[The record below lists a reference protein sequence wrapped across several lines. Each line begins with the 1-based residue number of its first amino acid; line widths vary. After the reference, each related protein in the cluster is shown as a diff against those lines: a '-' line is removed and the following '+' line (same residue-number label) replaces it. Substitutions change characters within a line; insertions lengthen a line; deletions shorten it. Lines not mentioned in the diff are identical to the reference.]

1 MTATASGQGVNAA
14 QAMERSRGF
23 PREWL
28 AIAGALLGAF
38 MAILDIQIT
47 NSSLKDIQAALGATL
62 EESSWIATSYL
73 VAEMIA
79 IPLTGFF
86 AAWLSPRR
94 YLLWNGAGFILA
106 SLACSFAWNLDS
118 MIVFRALQGFTG
130 GALIPMAFTLIITL
144 LPLDKRPVGM
154 ALFGVTAT
162 FAPTI
167 GPTLGGWLTEA
178 FSWHYIFYLNVIP
191 GVLVLWLL
199 AQGLNKTEG
208 DDNELKKIDVFGMVT
223 MALGLGSLQIM
234 LEEGARDDWFDAEYI
249 RWLAVIACVSLA
261 LFVRKQLTTAHP
273 LVNLRLFAGRDFALA
288 CVAYFMLGC
297 GLFGSVY
304 LVPLYLASVH
314 DYTALDIGLVLM
326 WVGFPQLPFFPLIPK
341 ILKHVHAKYLV
352 AFGFFIMGVS
362 MFMNTHMSIDYDGS
376 YLIPALLVR
385 ALGQPFI
392 MVPLSIMSAASLK
405 PEDTASAST
414 LFNVMRN
421 LGGAVGIALLAT
433 LLSDRT
439 DFHVSQLKET
449 LTDGGLALTEYLDRM
464 SMMLE
469 QNGGNEDQAYGVLM
483 QEVTQQAMVMSY
495 NEAFMLVGGMLMIA
509 ALASLA
515 IRPPQPG
522 AFNAAGG
529 GH

>member
-1 MTATASGQGVNAA
+1 MTAEQPQQRVG
-14 QAMERSRGF
+14 R
-23 PREWL
+23 REWL
-28 AIAGALLGAF
+28 AVGGALLGAF

-86 AAWLSPRR
+86 AAWLSARR

-106 SLACSFAWNLDS
+106 SLACSFAWNLES

-130 GALIPMAFTLIITL
+130 GALIPMAFTLIVTI

-191 GVLVLWLL
+191 GLAVLWLL
-199 AQGLNKTEG
+199 AEGLDKTEG
-208 DDNELKKIDVFGMVT
+208 NDNELKKIDLFGMIT
-223 MALGLGSLQIM
+223 MTIGLGSLQIM
-234 LEEGARDDWFDAEYI
+234 LEEGARDDWFDVEYI
-249 RWLAVIACVSLA
+249 RWLALLSAVSLA
-261 LFVRKQLTTAHP
+261 LFVRKQLTTEHP
-273 LVNLRLFAGRDFALA
+273 LVNLRLFRSRDFTLA

-326 WVGFPQLPFFPLIPK
+326 WVGFPQLPFFPLIPR
-341 ILKHVHAKYLV
+341 ILKYVHAKYLV
-352 AFGFFIMGVS
+352 AFGFFVMGLS
-362 MFMNTHMSIDYDGS
+362 MFMNIHMSADYDGS

-392 MVPLSIMSAASLK
+392 MVPLSIMSAANLEQK
-405 PEDTASAST
+405 DTPSAST

-421 LGGAVGIALLAT
+421 LGGAVGIAMLAT

-439 DFHVSQLKET
+439 DFHIAQLKET
-449 LTDGGLALTEYLDRM
+449 LTEGSMALNEYLY
-464 SMMLE
+464 MMTHLLE
-469 QNGGNEDQAYGVLM
+469 QQGGNEEQTYGMLM
-483 QEVTQQAMVMSY
+483 RQITQQSMVMSY
-495 NEAFMLVGGMLMIA
+495 NEAFILVGIMLLVA
-509 ALASLA
+509 SLASLA
-515 IRPPQPG
+515 IRPPEPG
-522 AFNAAGG
+522 AVNAGG
-529 GH
+529 GGH

>member
-1 MTATASGQGVNAA
+1 MS
-14 QAMERSRGF
+14 ERF
-23 PREWL
+23 PKHWL
-28 AIAGALLGAF
+28 AISGALLGAF

-79 IPLTGFF
+79 IPLCGFF

-94 YLLWNGAGFILA
+94 YLLWNGAIFIVA
-106 SLACSFAWNLDS
+106 SLACSFAWNLES
-118 MIVFRALQGFTG
+118 MIVFRAVQGFSG

-191 GVLVLWLL
+191 GIAVLMLL
-199 AQGLNKTEG
+199 AAGLDKEEG
-208 DDNELKKIDVFGMVT
+208 DPEQLKRIDLFGMVT
-223 MALGLGSLQIM
+223 MALGLGCLEIM

-249 RWLAVIACVSLA
+249 RWLALVSGLSLL
-261 LFVRKQLTTAHP
+261 LFVRKQLTTEHP
-273 LVNLRLFAGRDFALA
+273 LVDLRLFRSLDFSLA
-288 CVAYFMLGC
+288 CVAYFVLGA

-326 WVGFPQLPFFPLIPK
+326 WVGFPQLPFFPLIPRL
-341 ILKHVHAKYLV
+341 LKFIDAKYLV
-352 AFGFFIMGVS
+352 AFGFFVVGGS
-362 MFMNTHMSIDYDGS
+362 MWMNMHMSIDFNGS

-392 MVPLSIMSAASLK
+392 MVPLSIMSSQNLDPKDA
-405 PEDTASAST
+405 PSAST

-433 LLSDRT
+433 LLSERT
-439 DFHVSQLKET
+439 DYHLAELKQTLVSGSQNVIEYMRL
-449 LTDGGLALTEYLDRM
+449 LGGALE
-464 SMMLE
+464 SGGGAAE
-469 QNGGNEDQAYGVLM
+469 QSYGLLM

-495 NEAFMLVGGMLMIA
+495 NEAFFVLGLALMVA
-509 ALASLA
+509 ALASLG
-515 IRPPQPG
+515 IRPADKQ
-522 AFNAAGG
+522 ASAAEAAV
-529 GH
+529 H

>member
-1 MTATASGQGVNAA
+1 M
-14 QAMERSRGF
+14 SRGDV
-23 PREWL
+23 PVKHWL
-28 AIAGALLGAF
+28 AIGGALLGSF

-94 YLLWNGAGFILA
+94 YLLWNTTGFIIS
-106 SLACSFAWNLDS
+106 SLLCSFAWNLES
-118 MIVFRALQGFTG
+118 MIVFRAMQGFTG
-130 GALIPMAFTLIITL
+130 GALIPMAFTLILQL
-144 LPLDKRPVGM
+144 LPLEKRPLGM

-162 FAPTI
+162 FAPSI

-191 GVLVLWLL
+191 GVVVLWLL
-199 AQGLNKTEG
+199 AEGLDKQPG
-208 DDNELKKIDVFGMVT
+208 DYEQLKRIDVFGMVT
-223 MALGLGSLQIM
+223 MALGLGCLQVM
-234 LEEGARDDWFDAEYI
+234 LEEGSKDDWFDAEYI
-249 RWLAVIACVSLA
+249 RWLAVISAVSLV
-261 LFVRKQLTTAHP
+261 LFVRKQLTTQYP
-273 LVNLRLFAGRDFALA
+273 LVNLRLFYSRDFSLSCVTYVALGA
-288 CVAYFMLGC
+288 

-326 WVGFPQLPFFPLIPK
+326 WVGFPQLPFFPLIPRIMQK
-341 ILKHVHAKYLV
+341 IEAKYLV
-352 AFGFFIMGVS
+352 AFGFAVMGGS
-362 MFMNTHMSIDYDGS
+362 MFMNIHMTTEYTGA

-392 MVPLSIMSAASLK
+392 MVALSVMSAQNLK

-421 LGGAVGIALLAT
+421 LGGAVGIAVLAT

-439 DFHVSQLKET
+439 DFHLLQIQQSVVSGTQ
-449 LTDGGLALTEYLDRM
+449 AAAEYM
-464 SMMLE
+464 HNMGMMLGIHGGPEE
-469 QNGGNEDQAYGVLM
+469 QKYGMLM
-483 QEVTQQAMVMSY
+483 EEMTKQAMVMSY
-495 NEAFMLVGGMLMIA
+495 NEAFFALGSMMLIA

-515 IRPPQPG
+515 IRSAPVGQDGQG
-522 AFNAAGG
+522 APAGA
-529 GH
+529 H

>member
-1 MTATASGQGVNAA
+1 MSKGGVPVKN
-14 QAMERSRGF
+14 
-23 PREWL
+23 WL

-94 YLLWNGAGFILA
+94 YLLWNGAGFIA
-106 SLACSFAWNLDS
+106 SSLLCSFAWNLDS
-118 MIVFRALQGFTG
+118 MIVFRAMQGFTG
-130 GALIPMAFTLIITL
+130 GALIPMAFTLILQL

-162 FAPTI
+162 FAPSI

-178 FSWHYIFYLNVIP
+178 FSWHYIFYLNVLP
-191 GVLVLWLL
+191 GLAVLWLL
-199 AQGLNKTEG
+199 AEGLDKEEG
-208 DDNELKKIDVFGMVT
+208 DDSQLKRIDLMGMIT
-223 MALGLGSLQIM
+223 MALGLGCLQIM
-234 LEEGARDDWFDAEYI
+234 LEEGAKDDWFDAEYI
-249 RWLAVIACVSLA
+249 RWLAVISAVSLV
-261 LFVRKQLTTAHP
+261 LFVRKQLLTEFP
-273 LVNLRLFAGRDFALA
+273 LVNLRLFRSRDFSLA
-288 CVAYFMLGC
+288 CVTYVALGA

-326 WVGFPQLPFFPLIPK
+326 WVGFPQLPFFPLIPRIMKK
-341 ILKHVHAKYLV
+341 IDAKYLV
-352 AFGFFIMGVS
+352 AFGFFVMGAS
-362 MFMNTHMSIDYDGS
+362 MFMNIHMTTEFDGS

-392 MVPLSIMSAASLK
+392 MVPLSVMSSQNLK
-405 PEDTASAST
+405 AEDTASAST

-433 LLSDRT
+433 LLDKRT
-439 DFHVSQLKET
+439 DVHLSQIKET
-449 LTDGGLALTEYLDRM
+449 LTAGSQNLQDYMLQMGQAMLPYGGSET
-464 SMMLE
+464 
-469 QNGGNEDQAYGVLM
+469 QAYGVLA
-483 QEVTQQAMVMSY
+483 QELSQQAMVMSY
-495 NEAFMLVGGMLMIA
+495 NEAFAALGCMLLIA
-509 ALASLA
+509 SLASLA
-515 IRPPQPG
+515 IRPAPK
-522 AFNAAGG
+522 AAAGDAAAV
-529 GH
+529 H

>member
-1 MTATASGQGVNAA
+1 MSKGGVPVK
-14 QAMERSRGF
+14 S
-23 PREWL
+23 WL

-94 YLLWNGAGFILA
+94 YLVWNTAGFILS

-130 GALIPMAFTLIITL
+130 GALIPMAFTLILQL
-144 LPLDKRPVGM
+144 LPLDKRPLGM

-162 FAPTI
+162 FAPSI
-167 GPTLGGWLTEA
+167 GPTLGGWLTGA

-191 GVLVLWLL
+191 GLAVLWLL
-199 AQGLNKTEG
+199 SEGLDKEDG
-208 DDNELKKIDVFGMVT
+208 DESQLKKIDLFGMLT

-249 RWLAVIACVSLA
+249 RWLALLSVVCLT
-261 LFVRKQLTTAHP
+261 LFVRKQLLTEHP
-273 LVNLRLFAGRDFALA
+273 LVNLRLFRSRDFSLS
-288 CVAYFMLGC
+288 CVTYFMLGT

-304 LVPLYLASVH
+304 LVPLYLAAVH

-326 WVGFPQLPFFPLIPK
+326 WVGFPQLPFFPLIPRIMK
-341 ILKHVHAKYLV
+341 TVDAKYLV
-352 AFGFFIMGVS
+352 ALGFAIMGIS
-362 MFMNTHMSIDYDGS
+362 MFMNMHMTVDYTGA

-392 MVPLSIMSAASLK
+392 MVPLSVMSSQNLK

-433 LLSDRT
+433 LLDKRT
-439 DFHVSQLKET
+439 DFHLSQIKES
-449 LTDGGLALTEYLDRM
+449 LVGGSQALQEYLYQLGLVMQGHGAGDM
-464 SMMLE
+464 QS
-469 QNGGNEDQAYGVLM
+469 YGVLAT
-483 QEVTQQAMVMSY
+483 EITKQAMVMSY
-495 NEAFMLVGGMLMIA
+495 NEAFLLMGCLLLVASAA
-509 ALASLA
+509 ALS
-515 IRPPQPG
+515 IRSAAPEG
-522 AFNAAGG
+522 AAAGAAV
-529 GH
+529 H